1 MSPIR
6 QWPTKLLDKMLLP
19 QGKNAQNHATAP
31 LPDAHIF
38 LLRQPL
44 LKISDWE
51 ERLKTNEAA
60 LHAMR
65 LAEQGKAKAQVQF
78 ARILLL
84 GLGVEKNEMEA
95 FAWFG
100 KAAAQN
106 NIEAMNMLGRCFEH
120 GWGIDQSFRQAAHYF
135 SKAATLGDDWAMFNL
150 ADLYRR
156 GDGVQK
162 DEQRAFELYSQAAL
176 RGNPKSF
183 NMLGLFYEE
192 GEIIPQNIDI
202 ASNYFRQGAEKG
214 DCWGCFNYARM
225 LLANNQADQA
235 FSWLET
241 SLNYQ
246 NGDYCQTLVKLFGH
260 HSNLQL
266 RAIAKKAAGLIPNN
280 QIEKNK

>member
-6 QWPTKLLDKMLLP
+6 QWPAKLLDKMLLP
-19 QGKNAQNHATAP
+19 QGVNTSNQASAP

-51 ERLKTNEAA
+51 AQLKTNEAA

-84 GLGVEKNEMEA
+84 GLGVEKNQTEA

-100 KAAAQN
+100 KAAAQG
-106 NIEAMNMLGRCFEH
+106 NIEAINMLGRCFEH
-120 GWGIDQSFRQAAHYF
+120 GWGIDQNFNQAAHYF

-162 DEQRAFELYSQAAL
+162 DEQKAFELYSQAAL
-176 RGNPKSF
+176 KKNPKSF

-192 GEIIPQNIDI
+192 GAIIPQDI
-202 ASNYFRQGAEKG
+202 NVASNYFRQGAEHG
-214 DCWGCFNYARM
+214 DCWGCFNHARM
-225 LLANNQADQA
+225 LLANNQPDEA

-241 SLNYQ
+241 SLNHQ
-246 NGDYCQTLVKLFGH
+246 NDDYCQTLVKLFGH
-260 HSNLQL
+260 HSNSQL
-266 RAIAKKAAGLIPNN
+266 RAIAQKAAALIANN
-280 QIEKNK
+280 QIEK